1 MSKTTKHALRGA
13 LACVAVLLVAGLSS
27 APALASDAYL
37 NVSKSGQY
45 IGHGYFWDS
54 PTGSSCTSGQEVIA
68 AKDTVGGDGYSIQTD
83 IWYTNSEGYSFHL
96 STVAT
101 AAAQSTKESQKC
113 VSSLS
118 DGYTV
123 QVRSCARN
131 SSGALSYCSP
141 ISKPTS

>member
-13 LACVAVLLVAGLSS
+13 LGCGAALLLAGLSS
-27 APALASDAYL
+27 APALASDSYL
-37 NVSKSGQY
+37 NVTKSGQY

-54 PTGSSCTSGQEVIA
+54 PTGSSCASGQEVIGA
-68 AKDTVGGDGYSIQTD
+68 NDTVGSDGYSIQTD

-101 AAAQSTKESQKC
+101 ASAGSTKTAQKC
-113 VSSLS
+113 VSSLD

-131 SSGALSYCSP
+131 SSGVLSYCSP
-141 ISKPTS
+141 ISRPTS